1 MQWKI
6 LLGLALVASKVGA
19 LLRFPCSQLMFERS
33 DPLVQP
39 GVVASHLHQIVGG
52 VRNRFNFT
60 MNVNNDLPSLS
71 SCTTCSFSEDFSNYW
86 TAVLYF
92 KHPNGT
98 YKRVPQAAGQF
109 TGNPNGGMTIYYIQQ
124 GNTRNTAFKKGF
136 RMLVGDAMS
145 RSFSGNQE
153 ARSLNFRCLGA
164 NGSNGDVTGAPGT
177 DTNTLPTQPCL
188 GGIRS
193 QIIFP
198 SCWNGVDLD
207 TPNHKSH
214 MAYPATNGACP
225 STHPVVVPQL
235 FIETIWDTTK
245 LNSMWPSGAPQPFVF
260 SMGDP
265 VGVGQHADY
274 VFGWQGDSLQRAM
287 EQCNDYG
294 GACPILKT
302 QSEAQFNR
310 CTKKS
315 KIQEE
320 YEGWLP
326 GLPGC
331 NPIQAGPAA
340 ATPVSGCGAPTTWVG
355 DLPAGPTQAPG
366 NPTTTVV
373 NPAPTTTAP
382 PKPLQTQWGQCGG
395 IGYTGP
401 TQCQSPYVCKKQN
414 DYYSQCLA

>member
-1 MQWKI
+1 
-6 LLGLALVASKVGA
+6 
-19 LLRFPCSQLMFERS
+19 
-33 DPLVQP
+33 
-39 GVVASHLHQIVGG
+39 
-52 VRNRFNFT
+52 
-60 MNVNNDLPSLS
+60 MNINNDLPSMS
-71 SCTTCSFSEDFSNYW
+71 TCTSCSFSEDFSNYW

-92 KHPNGT
+92 KHHNGT

-109 TGNPNGGMTIYYIQQ
+109 TGNANGGMTIYYIQQ
-124 GNTRNTAFKKGF
+124 GNSRNTAFKKA
-136 RMLVGDAMS
+136 RDAMS
-145 RSFSGNQE
+145 RSFSGSQE

-164 NGSNGDVTGAPGT
+164 NGSNGDVIGLPGT

-214 MAYPATNGACP
+214 MAYPSANGACP

-245 LNSMWPSGAPQPFVF
+245 FNSMWPSGAPQPFVF

-287 EQCNDYG
+287 DQCNDFG
-294 GACPILKT
+294 GNCPTLRT

-310 CTKKS
+310 CTKKT
-315 KIQEE
+315 KIPEE

-326 GLPGC
+326 ALPGC

-366 NPTTTVV
+366 NPTTTIV
-373 NPAPTTTAP
+373 NPVPTTVAP
-382 PKPLQTQWGQCGG
+382 GPMQTQWGQCGG
-395 IGYTGP
+395 IGYNGP
-401 TQCQSPYVCKKQN
+401 TQCVSPYVCRKQN